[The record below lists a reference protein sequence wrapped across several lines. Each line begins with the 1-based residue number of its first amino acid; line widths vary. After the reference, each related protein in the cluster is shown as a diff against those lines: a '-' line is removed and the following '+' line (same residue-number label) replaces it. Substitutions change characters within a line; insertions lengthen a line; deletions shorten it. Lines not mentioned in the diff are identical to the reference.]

1 MIEIFKKRSFQVFG
15 AVILVLIVLMFIS
28 AGRPGTP
35 GWVTRAVATVV
46 SPFQK
51 GASWVKN
58 GIGNQIAF
66 FSEMNSLEEKNEELM
81 KENARLS
88 NELSSL
94 SQLREE
100 NERLRATLDFAQQ
113 NEQFELAG
121 ARVIAKDV
129 SNYFQSFVIDKG
141 VKDGVKVND
150 AVVDYSGLVGYVY
163 EAADHTAKVSTLLDE
178 NTAVSVKVV
187 RTGDSTMLKGDFTL
201 QKDGRCKLT
210 YVGRDA
216 DIISGDV
223 LQTSGLGGRYP
234 AGLMVGRVAEVGKDE
249 AEYMNYAIV
258 EPVVDFAHL
267 YEVMVITNS
276 PELIEV
282 DE

>member
-1 MIEIFKKRSFQVFG
+1 MLDIFKKRSFQIFG
-15 AVILVLIVLMFIS
+15 AVILVLIILMFVS

-35 GWVTRAVATVV
+35 SWVTRAVTTVV

-51 GASWVKN
+51 GVSWVKN
-58 GIGNQIAF
+58 GIGNQIQF
-66 FSEMNSLEEKNEELM
+66 FSDMKSLEAENEELL

-88 NELSSL
+88 NELNSL
-94 SQLREE
+94 SQLQEE
-100 NERLRATLDFAQQ
+100 NERLREALDFSQQ
-113 NEQFELAG
+113 NEQFALEG
-121 ARVIAKDV
+121 AKVIAKDV

-141 VKDGVKVND
+141 AKDGVSVND

-163 EAADHTAKVSTLLDE
+163 EAADHTAKVGTLLDE

-201 QKDGRCKLT
+201 QKEGRCKLT

-216 DIISGDV
+216 DIVSGDV

-234 AGLMVGRVAEVGKDE
+234 AGLMVGRVVEVGQDE
-249 AEYMNYAIV
+249 TEYMNYAIV
-258 EPVVDFAHL
+258 EPVVDFPHL

-276 PELIEV
+276 PDLIEL